1 MSSKEVKLM
10 DTNEVFAIINER
22 LKLSDPMGASLDS
35 CISVTELLSI
45 LSNAPTIDPE
55 SLRPHGKWELETHWF
70 YRDTFDESKELVV
83 YITASCSECSCKH
96 PNNYEVFSK
105 TLYEPEDADD
115 DFLFDEEKEVS
126 NALDEFELKQHIF
139 VSYCPNCGAT
149 MEG

>member
-55 SLRPHGKWELETHWF
+55 SLLPHGRWKVVQINGTCT
-70 YRDTFDESKELVV
+70 TF
-83 YITASCSECSCKH
+83 ACSECSR
-96 PNNYEVFSK
+96 EVKATNDYFGK
-105 TLYEPEDADD
+105 PTEHIA
-115 DFLFDEEKEVS
+115 EKS
-126 NALDEFELKQHIF
+126 P
-139 VSYCPNCGAT
+139 YCHCGAK
-149 MEG
+149 MEVDNV